1 MLISVRWLNRL
12 LAPSTQGDLTPE
24 QAEDALLRAGF
35 PLESVEL
42 LPDGD
47 ARLDVEI
54 TSNRGDCMSH
64 LGVAREIA
72 AVTGRQLVL
81 PETLPIPPSRS
92 REGSGGGHP
101 SQSLTGVTIENH
113 AFDDCARFTARI
125 IRGVKVGPSPKWLVD
140 ALESVGQRSINNV
153 VDVTNYVLFELG
165 NPSHVFD
172 LAKLAGSKLVIR
184 FAKKNEPL
192 ETLDGRKHTL
202 LENELV
208 VADAERATSLA
219 GVIGGEDSA
228 VTESTRD
235 VVLEMASWKPS
246 TIRRPARRLQ
256 IRTDAS
262 ARFERTVDA
271 RTIDFA
277 SARAAKLIL
286 DLAGGTLEDG
296 FIDVGPALPAP
307 ITVSM
312 RTKRCDDLLGVHIDP
327 AEQARILT
335 SLDIDAH
342 VKGDAIVAEIPAHR
356 PDLSREVDLIEE
368 IGRIHGLDKVP
379 ILEHIPAKTK
389 RANTRQRAQSA
400 LRNVL
405 VGAGFFETV
414 TFSFVSRDDAAAFMP
429 SGLRTLAVDENRRKG
444 EPALRPS
451 VIPSLL
457 RCRTVNQHAGAETV
471 LGVANEKSVRLFE
484 VASVFAETESGRTV
498 ENRNVALLMD
508 AAEEQAAVRALRG
521 VIETLVAEL
530 AGPSA
535 RVVVEQRNSIFPALR
550 HDAFATLTL
559 VRTNERTPLGYLG
572 LVTAQTLKQHDLTT
586 PVIVAEIGL
595 EPLIA
600 HYPPG
605 ALVDELPAFPSI
617 ARDLSVVVS
626 EDIAW
631 NAIEHVI
638 DSANLAMLDARE
650 FVGVY
655 RGKQLGAGRKSVTF
669 RLRFRDASRT
679 LRHDEVDPQVA
690 QLVDALKS
698 KVAAE
703 LRA

>member
-12 LAPSTQGDLTPE
+12 LAPSPQGDLTPE
-24 QAEDALLRAGF
+24 RAEDALLRAGF

-72 AVTGRQLVL
+72 AVTGRQLVP
-81 PETLPIPPSRS
+81 PETLEVKPPRQGEAKSAT
-92 REGSGGGHP
+92 
-101 SQSLTGVTIENH
+101 LAGVAIENH
-113 AFDDCARFTARI
+113 AFDDCPRFTARV

-184 FAKKNEPL
+184 FATKNEPL
-192 ETLDGRKHTL
+192 ETLDGRTHTL
-202 LENELV
+202 LANELV
-208 VADAERATSLA
+208 VADAQRATSLA
-219 GVIGGEDSA
+219 GVIGGEDSS

-235 VVLEMASWKPS
+235 VVLEMATWKPA

-262 ARFERTVDA
+262 ARFERTVDP

-286 DLAGGTLEDG
+286 DLAGGTIEEGVL
-296 FIDVGPALPAP
+296 DVGPASPGG

-312 RTKRCDDLLGVHIDP
+312 RTKRCDDLLGVHVDP

-368 IGRIHGLDKVP
+368 VGRIHGLDKIP
-379 ILEHIPAKTK
+379 ILEGIHAKAK
-389 RANTRQRAQSA
+389 RSNVRQRAQSA
-400 LRNVL
+400 LRHVL

-414 TFSFVSRDDAAAFMP
+414 TFSFVSRDDAASFMP
-429 SGLRTLAVDENRRKG
+429 AGLRTLAVDENRRKG

-457 RCRTVNQHAGAETV
+457 RCRTVNQHAGAETA

-484 VASVFAETESGRTV
+484 IASVFAETDSGRTV

-508 AAEEQAAVRALRG
+508 APDEQASVRALRG
-521 VIETLVAEL
+521 VIESLVSEL
-530 AGPSA
+530 CGPSA
-535 RVVVEQRNSIFPALR
+535 RILVEQRDSIFPALR
-550 HDAFATLTL
+550 TDAFAALTL

-572 LVTAQTLKQHDLTT
+572 IPTAQTLKQHDLTT
-586 PVIVAEIGL
+586 PVIVAEVGL

-600 HYPPG
+600 HYPPA

-669 RLRFRDASRT
+669 RLRFRDPART

-698 KVAAE
+698 KIAAE